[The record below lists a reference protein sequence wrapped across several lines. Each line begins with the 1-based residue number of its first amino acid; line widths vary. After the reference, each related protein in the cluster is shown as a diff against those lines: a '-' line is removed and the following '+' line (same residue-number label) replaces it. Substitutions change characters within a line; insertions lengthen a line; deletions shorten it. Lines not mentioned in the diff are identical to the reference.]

1 MRCLIIELPLPSPT
15 GAPTGASAGTWR
27 HAVLERL
34 EEATVP
40 TVRSASL
47 DLLPRPD
54 KQTLVVALVP
64 AAALSWHRIELPAAL
79 RRGKHALPA
88 VLAGL
93 LEERLL
99 EDPALM
105 HLALPPQG
113 PQDDRPWVAA
123 CQRPWLQQQLQTLQ
137 SAGFAVDR
145 IVPGLCPPTTG
156 RQAWAC
162 GEDAGNGVLWCMDAV
177 QGVWPL
183 PLAALQTADSLA
195 LVGPLDRLQADAGLA
210 QWAQERLQTTPTL
223 GSPGARW
230 LQALQS
236 GWDLA
241 QFDLA
246 QSRSARRWQGL
257 RQGLARLWRAPA
269 WRPARWGLTALVL
282 AQLAGLNLWAL
293 SARADWQRQQQA
305 QQEIVRGTFP
315 QLSLVIDAPLQMQR
329 EVDRLRQGSG
339 QLAAQDFE
347 AMLSALDKHWPASTP
362 PTRLR
367 YDGGSLTLEGL
378 NLPAPA
384 QDTLGRALQAE
395 GYRWQIQ
402 GQQGQGQTA
411 TLRVQEGR
419 P

>member
-1 MRCLIIELPLPSPT
+1 MRCLIIELPLPSET
-15 GAPTGASAGTWR
+15 AAPSGPWR
-27 HAVLERL
+27 HAWLERL
-34 EEATVP
+34 EETTAP

-99 EDPALM
+99 EDPSLM
-105 HLALPPQG
+105 HLALPSQTA
-113 PQDDRPWVAA
+113 QDDRPWVAA
-123 CQRPWLQQQLQTLQ
+123 CQRPWLQQQLQALQ

-145 IVPGLCPPTTG
+145 IVPELCPPATG

-162 GEDAGNGVLWCMDAV
+162 GEDTGTGVLWCMDAV
-177 QGVWPL
+177 QGIWPL
-183 PLAALQTADSLA
+183 PLAALRTADDLA
-195 LVGPLDRLQADAGLA
+195 TVGPLDRLQADAGLA
-210 QWAQERLQTTPTL
+210 HWAQERLQTPPIL
-223 GSPGARW
+223 GSRGTRW

-257 RQGLARLWRAPA
+257 RQGLLRLWTTSA
-269 WRPARWGLTALVL
+269 WRPARWGLAALL
-282 AQLAGLNLWAL
+282 AAQLAGLNLWAL
-293 SARADWQRQQQA
+293 TARADWQRQQQA
-305 QQEIVRGTFP
+305 QQDIVRSTFP

-339 QLAAQDFE
+339 QLSEQDFE

-362 PTRLR
+362 PARVR
-367 YDGGSLTLEGL
+367 YDGSSLILEGL

-384 QDTLGRALQAE
+384 QDTLSRALQTE
-395 GYRWQIQ
+395 GYRWHTQE
-402 GQQGQGQTA
+402 QGQTA